1 MRSVK
6 GKNLQSQRKMAQVQY
21 KNMDLPLVAVK
32 RKCKKKK
39 PPTFIPICKRK
50 RTFIRLFNFGICKKK
65 MVLSFNE
72 LPIN

>member
-39 PPTFIPICKRK
+39 TQP
-50 RTFIRLFNFGICKKK
+50 LFLFVKEKG
-65 MVLSFNE
+65 LS
-72 LPIN
+72 